1 MMVKSYHSTVTG
13 LQKHLLIVQD
23 SRSSGFILADG
34 TARIDQLAVVHAAPT
49 GKDLLCRQDPLHRS
63 QPDQAASPDLV
74 IPLSQK
80 AQKDKDPPLMADQNG
95 IFPSLFQKTEEFFS
109 ASD

>member
-1 MMVKSYHSTVTG
+1 M
-13 LQKHLLIVQD
+13 QD

-63 QPDQAASPDLV
+63 QPDQAASPDL
-74 IPLSQK
+74 IISLFQK